1 MKIREQT
8 LLFLGT
14 IFIILFTVLFLTSAH
29 IIETTFSVIE
39 EDDVITNILRVSNA
53 IDSKINTLSSVAYD
67 YGTWDATF
75 YFVQGENEGYINET
89 LYPDVLT
96 NLDTNM
102 ILFYNS
108 SRELYYA
115 TAIDIKSGEK
125 INISSSLLDYIS
137 TSDVLFPPNNKQI
150 AGIINSPEGPLLIA
164 SCPITQSSE
173 KGPVVGTILFA
184 RYFDQTVIEELKT
197 ITHINLDIQDLAS
210 KNEALDPDKLSA
222 VNNSLYINPKNETLI
237 VGTTVLNDLNGNPIL
252 TLEVEMVR
260 DAYHQ
265 SKVVIIHIFTAFVI
279 IGIICGIVLMVLL
292 DKLVLDR
299 VSLLSSNLTNITE
312 KGLISSR
319 IDIKGN
325 DEIKDLANTIN
336 YMLESLENNEIE
348 NKKRMETVLSS
359 VICGVLLIDA
369 KTHIIVDVNPKA
381 TEIIGLPKEKIVG
394 NVSDNFIN
402 PLQKEKCIDLDNEI
416 IDKCFESM
424 LIDAEG
430 KEIPTLVSIV
440 PVYLSDEK
448 YLVESFVDMTQIK
461 ETEKQL
467 IESEEK
473 FVKISTV
480 AHDAIVMMDEKHL
493 ITFWNPAAERIFGYT
508 KVEAIGKDMNDLTA
522 PIENKSKYKQSL
534 EGFMSDN
541 ELLKRGLIFSVNT
554 RKKDGTEF
562 PVEVSL
568 SRFKLKNGSWNIVA
582 IIRDITDRKKAE
594 EALLEAKF
602 TAEMAN
608 RAKSD
613 FLATMSHELRT
624 PLNSIIG
631 FSDLML
637 CGNAGDMT
645 DLQKRFIGNISTSG
659 KHLLSL
665 INNVLDISKIEAGRM
680 ELNYELFNANVVME
694 EVKQIVTPLS
704 DKKGVKLEISKDENL
719 SLIYADRIRFKQIF
733 FNLISN
739 AIKFTHDGG
748 NVTISSKKI
757 HNKAQFSVKDTG
769 IGISEADKCKLFQPF
784 TQLDSSITR
793 RYEGTGLGL
802 SLVKRFVEM
811 HKGRIWVE
819 SEVGKGTTFTFE
831 LPLDSVSKED
841 INIGVAA
848 NPAKMTTERLME
860 SPTVSIS
867 KITGPS
873 DSTGNAPLIL
883 IVEDDDNA
891 KELLEFTLVNEGYRV
906 ASAKNGKEALKLAEM
921 MQPMIIIL
929 DIMLP
934 CMDGWDVISNLKG
947 NSHTRSIPVITTSVL
962 EESEIRIFWA
972 AVDHLVKPI
981 KKEALINSLKK
992 INTNIIISSFKVL
1005 VVDDD
1010 MKQLELTSTM
1020 LSNEGFNVLT
1030 AHGGKEAIDAVFREK
1045 PDVVV
1050 LDLMMPDVS
1059 GYDVI
1064 QVLKTNS
1071 ETIDI
1076 PIIICTAKDLD
1087 FSELES
1093 LKGNVSSAL

>member
-1 MKIREQT
+1 
-8 LLFLGT
+8 
-14 IFIILFTVLFLTSAH
+14 
-29 IIETTFSVIE
+29 
-39 EDDVITNILRVSNA
+39 
-53 IDSKINTLSSVAYD
+53 
-67 YGTWDATF
+67 
-75 YFVQGENEGYINET
+75 
-89 LYPDVLT
+89 
-96 NLDTNM
+96 
-102 ILFYNS
+102 
-108 SRELYYA
+108 
-115 TAIDIKSGEK
+115 
-125 INISSSLLDYIS
+125 
-137 TSDVLFPPNNKQI
+137 
-150 AGIINSPEGPLLIA
+150 
-164 SCPITQSSE
+164 
-173 KGPVVGTILFA
+173 
-184 RYFDQTVIEELKT
+184 
-197 ITHINLDIQDLAS
+197 
-210 KNEALDPDKLSA
+210 
-222 VNNSLYINPKNETLI
+222 
-237 VGTTVLNDLNGNPIL
+237 
-252 TLEVEMVR
+252 
-260 DAYHQ
+260 
-265 SKVVIIHIFTAFVI
+265 
-279 IGIICGIVLMVLL
+279 
-292 DKLVLDR
+292 
-299 VSLLSSNLTNITE
+299 
-312 KGLISSR
+312 
-319 IDIKGN
+319 
-325 DEIKDLANTIN
+325 
-336 YMLESLENNEIE
+336 
-348 NKKRMETVLSS
+348 
-359 VICGVLLIDA
+359 
-369 KTHIIVDVNPKA
+369 
-381 TEIIGLPKEKIVG
+381 
-394 NVSDNFIN
+394 
-402 PLQKEKCIDLDNEI
+402 
-416 IDKCFESM
+416 
-424 LIDAEG
+424 
-430 KEIPTLVSIV
+430 
-440 PVYLSDEK
+440 
-448 YLVESFVDMTQIK
+448 
-461 ETEKQL
+461 
-467 IESEEK
+467 
-473 FVKISTV
+473 
-480 AHDAIVMMDEKHL
+480 
-493 ITFWNPAAERIFGYT
+493 
-508 KVEAIGKDMNDLTA
+508 
-522 PIENKSKYKQSL
+522 
-534 EGFMSDN
+534 
-541 ELLKRGLIFSVNT
+541 
-554 RKKDGTEF
+554 
-562 PVEVSL
+562 
-568 SRFKLKNGSWNIVA
+568 
-582 IIRDITDRKKAE
+582 
-594 EALLEAKF
+594 
-602 TAEMAN
+602 
-608 RAKSD
+608 
-613 FLATMSHELRT
+613 
-624 PLNSIIG
+624 
-631 FSDLML
+631 
-637 CGNAGDMT
+637 MT